1 MKAEGP
7 LPPTGLMVD
16 PEDSRVILDPTIL
29 LPASFSISMTL
40 RLLDVQKNDKLL
52 QIGDWILY
60 LEDYDEILF
69 QNEYD

>member
-52 QIGDWILY
+52 
-60 LEDYDEILF
+60 
-69 QNEYD
+69 